1 VDSTI
6 GESYS
11 PWFDT
16 AKGLDFSR
24 SIKFRA
30 LGGERARQ
38 CATGRLAFFDGADAY
53 KVRSCL
59 KPTACQVTGWITVN
73 NRTVGPGSGHRFPD
87 LVAGWDIYYKIFRTW
102 KLGSGTAND

>member
-1 VDSTI
+1 MLNRGSCRNALIVWALGALAMAVVSPGQAAAATPAIAEAAMIAPAAESCGADGWSRVDSTI

-24 SIKFRA
+24 SIKFRS

-38 CATGRLAFFDGADAY
+38 CATGA
-53 KVRSCL
+53 
-59 KPTACQVTGWITVN
+59 P
-73 NRTVGPGSGHRFPD
+73 RF
-87 LVAGWDIYYKIFRTW
+87 LRRG
-102 KLGSGTAND
+102 